1 VNLYKTPPP
10 QTHVLC
16 LDEMG
21 PLGTKLYFGRQWSL
35 LKKYP
40 HVTPNYG
47 GKGKLW
53 VFGALEPATG
63 CVLTMTAPRRCGSD
77 FVNFLDRVIEQWHD
91 GDLVLI
97 MDNLSVHKVV
107 DVRLWALKHER
118 VRFLFQPTYSPWL
131 NLIEPWW
138 KTLRQLALKGRNF
151 TSIEQLAM
159 AIEQA
164 TAYWNNHRHPYI
176 WRKAA

>member
-1 VNLYKTPPP
+1 MSLYQTPPP

-21 PLGTKLYFGRQWSL
+21 PLGAKLYFGRQWSPF
-35 LKKYP
+35 KSYP

-63 CVLTMTAPRRCGSD
+63 HVLTMTAPRRCGGD
-77 FVNFLDRVIEQWHD
+77 FINFLDRVIEQWHD
-91 GDLVLI
+91 GNLVLI
-97 MDNLSVHKVV
+97 MDNLNVHKVV

-118 VRFLFQPTYSPWL
+118 VQFLFQPTYTPWL

-151 TSIEQLAM
+151 TSVEQMAT

-164 TAYWNNHRHPYI
+164 TAYWNDHRHPYI
-176 WRKAA
+176 WRKVA